1 MTNIPVVDSKGKK
14 IDSLGLDEK
23 IFNGRVNKAMLQ
35 QVVIMYLA
43 NQRKS
48 FAKVKQKDEVR
59 GGGRKPWRQK
69 GTGRARAGSIRSP
82 LWRGGGVTF
91 GPEPKDWHYQV
102 PKKIKGQALLSSFNA
117 KFKENS
123 VTIIDEI
130 KLESHKTK
138 DMLSMLKALKLD
150 TDKLIIISGKSN
162 LNLLR
167 ASKNMKKVVL
177 VRAEDINAYQV
188 LVNDKLLLE
197 TQALKIIE
205 KRLTHK
211 VSHSKN
217 EANAL
222 KPMTAKTDAKV
233 IKNV

>member
-1 MTNIPVVDSKGKK
+1 MTNITVLDNKGKK
-14 IDSLGLDEK
+14 VDTLGLNEK
-23 IFNGRVNKAMLQ
+23 IFNGKVNKAMLQ

-102 PKKIKGQALLSSFNA
+102 PKKIKGNALLSSFNA

-123 VTIIDEI
+123 ITIIDEF

-138 DMLSMLKALKLD
+138 DMLSILKALKLD
-150 TDKLIIISGKSN
+150 TDKVIIVSGKSN

-167 ASKNMKKVVL
+167 AARNIKKVVL

-188 LVNDKLLLE
+188 LVNDKILLE
-197 TQALKIIE
+197 KQALQIIE
-205 KRLTHK
+205 KRLTRK
-211 VSHSKN
+211 VSRSKVRISSTSGK
-217 EANAL
+217 AV
-222 KPMTAKTDAKV
+222 KPDKKV
-233 IKNV
+233 I

>member
-1 MTNIPVVDSKGKK
+1 MTNITVLDNKGKK
-14 IDSLGLDEK
+14 VDTLGLNEK

-102 PKKIKGQALLSSFNA
+102 PKKIKGNALLSSFNA

-123 VTIIDEI
+123 ITIIDEF

-138 DMLSMLKALKLD
+138 DMLSILKALKLD
-150 TDKLIIISGKSN
+150 TDKVIIVSGKSN
-162 LNLLR
+162 INLLR
-167 ASKNMKKVVL
+167 AAKNIKKVVL

-188 LVNDKLLLE
+188 LVNDKILLE
-197 TQALKIIE
+197 KEALQIIE
-205 KRLTHK
+205 KRLTRK
-211 VSHSKN
+211 VSHSKAQISSTPG
-217 EANAL
+217 EAV
-222 KPMTAKTDAKV
+222 KPDKKV
-233 IKNV
+233 I